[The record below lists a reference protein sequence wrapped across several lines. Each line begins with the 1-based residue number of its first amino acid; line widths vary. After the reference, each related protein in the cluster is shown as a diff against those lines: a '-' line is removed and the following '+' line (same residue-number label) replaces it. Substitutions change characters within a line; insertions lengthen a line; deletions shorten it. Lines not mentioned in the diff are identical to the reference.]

1 MSPFIESSFWISNCF
16 HGWLFLYMSYFSLL
30 GFQHLKNQSTFQ
42 TLWSDFTQGGLS
54 LHNLAGDSEFSSVFW
69 YVPSLS
75 LCMKSSVWKS
85 SWLLLVSS
93 SWCPSVIL
101 LPPGPAV
108 SHSPGVPPSVCLW
121 YCIPIF
127 PGSSVVNAYPEDWVG
142 SLDREDPLE
151 KEIAI
156 HSSTLAW

>member
-1 MSPFIESSFWISNCF
+1 MFLLLFGSCLFLSLWWYSHIVHAPFSWFCLVSTCAFKKLSEHLYDSNFEFFTWQFICLLLLSLVSGYLNCF

-75 LCMKSSVWKS
+75 LC
-85 SWLLLVSS
+85 
-93 SWCPSVIL
+93 
-101 LPPGPAV
+101 
-108 SHSPGVPPSVCLW
+108 
-121 YCIPIF
+121 
-127 PGSSVVNAYPEDWVG
+127 
-142 SLDREDPLE
+142 
-151 KEIAI
+151 
-156 HSSTLAW
+156 T